1 MSSQEEFFEK
11 VLMQQAQE
19 VGSKMLDELDDI
31 RRQHGDEAYLQ
42 AVADAIAALKAQ
54 GPRGEALVG
63 VLFKGI
69 DLNLLPPPQI
79 SQAQI
84 HEVEEASK
92 YAPPPPPDMNMAK
105 AIMDQIPGLRT
116 QAQFNVTMAAFDA
129 LRLALSAEFTG
140 DKEGAVRGRKAL
152 EGALEAARQATIISN
167 NLRDVPEA
175 AKGGDE
181 FRKAPAEA
189 GEYDLMKAL
198 VVELESLVTV
208 AAFNEWYATNRQ
220 RMDDVKS
227 QSLRNTLFDAIRAKK
242 DKLAKENASPS

>member
-1 MSSQEEFFEK
+1 MATEQDFERI
-11 VLMQQAQE
+11 LMQQAEE
-19 VGSKMLDELDDI
+19 VGRKMLDELDDI
-31 RRQHGDEAYLQ
+31 RKQHGDAAYLQ

-54 GPRGEALVG
+54 GPRGEALASL
-63 VLFKGI
+63 LFKDI
-69 DLNLLPPPQI
+69 DLANLPQATDSTI
-79 SQAQI
+79 PD
-84 HEVEEASK
+84 EVAAPAYE
-92 YAPPPPPDMNMAK
+92 PPPPPDQTMAK
-105 AIMDQIPGLRT
+105 AIMSQIPGLRT

-140 DKEGAVRGRKAL
+140 DKEGCLRGRKAL
-152 EGALEAARQATIISN
+152 EGALEAARQSTIISN

-181 FRKAPAEA
+181 FRKPPAEA

-198 VVELESLVTV
+198 TVELESLVTV
-208 AAFNEWYATNRQ
+208 AAFNEWYATNRK